1 MLPILNKFLSTAD
14 IIQYKTTFG
23 HIKFFKEKL
32 SLDCDFVN
40 TAQDPCMIFFYAG
53 NQREEY
59 IDDTTFE
66 EVSSY
71 CLQNTKNILVL
82 DTIIEDFVNPPFCD
96 FVEKIISKGVNPD
109 NIKIVTSFNPA
120 SKFTSTFLSK
130 NLANYS
136 FDIYSYD
143 GFSSSFVAHQILNK
157 RKQEEIVPRQVEY
170 HFGLMQKNA
179 RFLRKLVHAFFIS
192 KEYNKKSIYT
202 WHNKGAD
209 STWDSRDKIALTR
222 LQIPIDF
229 DTYSKPI
236 HYDNEWH
243 EDEWKMHD
251 DIFNCALSVVVETT
265 AHRDDPMSIK
275 GECWQHRDNYFLSEK
290 TYKNFWYG
298 MPFIHIGIPFMN
310 ENLENLGY
318 KTFSRLFDYEKVP
331 LETNYDGLNND
342 LNLIDKIASM
352 SIDEIMSILN
362 SPQRIG
368 EYNHNRKM
376 LQRLL
381 PLHKILN
388 DLDKY

>member
-14 IIQYKTTFG
+14 IIEYKTTFG
-23 HIKFFKEKL
+23 HIKFFNESQNL
-32 SLDCDFVN
+32 NCNFVD
-40 TAQDPCMIFFYAG
+40 TAQEPCMIFFYAG

-59 IDDTTFE
+59 IHDITFE
-66 EVSSY
+66 EVATYS
-71 CLQNTKNILVL
+71 LQNPKNILVL

-96 FVEKIISKGVNPD
+96 FLEKIIAKGVNPD
-109 NIKIVTSFNPA
+109 NIKIVTSSNPA
-120 SKFTSTFLSK
+120 NRFSDTFLNK
-130 NLANYS
+130 NLQNFN
-136 FDIYSYD
+136 FDIFTYD
-143 GFSSSFVAHQILNK
+143 GFSSSFVAHQKLNN
-157 RKQEEIVPRQVEY
+157 RQQSEIVSRQVEH

-192 KEYNKKSIYT
+192 KNYNKKSIYS
-202 WHNKGAD
+202 WHNKGMD

-222 LQIPIDF
+222 LQIPIDL

-265 AHRDDPMSIK
+265 AHRDDPISIK
-275 GECWQHRDNYFLSEK
+275 GDCWQHRDNYFLSEK

-298 MPFIHIGIPFMN
+298 MPYIHIGIPYMN
-310 ENLENLGY
+310 ENLEKSGY
-318 KTFSRLFDYEKVP
+318 KTFSSLFNYKKRP
-331 LETNYDGLNND
+331 LETNYDGLLND
-342 LNLIDKIASM
+342 FNLIDKVASM
-352 SIDEIMSILN
+352 SLDEVMSILN
-362 SPQRIG
+362 SEQRIS
-368 EYNHNRKM
+368 EYKHNRKI
-376 LQRLL
+376 LNRLL

>member
-1 MLPILNKFLSTAD
+1 
-14 IIQYKTTFG
+14 
-23 HIKFFKEKL
+23 
-32 SLDCDFVN
+32 
-40 TAQDPCMIFFYAG
+40 
-53 NQREEY
+53 
-59 IDDTTFE
+59 
-66 EVSSY
+66 
-71 CLQNTKNILVL
+71 
-82 DTIIEDFVNPPFCD
+82 
-96 FVEKIISKGVNPD
+96 
-109 NIKIVTSFNPA
+109 
-120 SKFTSTFLSK
+120 
-130 NLANYS
+130 
-136 FDIYSYD
+136 
-143 GFSSSFVAHQILNK
+143 
-157 RKQEEIVPRQVEY
+157 
-170 HFGLMQKNA
+170 
-179 RFLRKLVHAFFIS
+179 
-192 KEYNKKSIYT
+192 
-202 WHNKGAD
+202 
-209 STWDSRDKIALTR
+209 
-222 LQIPIDF
+222 
-229 DTYSKPI
+229 
-236 HYDNEWH
+236 
-243 EDEWKMHD
+243 MHD

-298 MPFIHIGIPFMN
+298 MPFLHIGIPFMN

-362 SPQRIG
+362 NPQRIG